1 MAVLKIYEP
10 QINAQV
16 SNAAPNLSALTLPLS
31 LATDMAGETIKI
43 GKIVSEMYK
52 EQKDNEDQNTLLKLI
67 SDTSPELTAI
77 TSEATKNTDI
87 KAGVDFY
94 TNSIKEK
101 DFLSKYDVNTS
112 VKNKFGDWLVKQ
124 QIQTLPQITAAISKN
139 SLEVSQVNN
148 DDYLTNLNLKRSSS
162 NIIERAA
169 ADRDYETWF
178 NTPANIKN
186 YGPKDLAALRAK
198 KDDQRLEFQ
207 IMYNTKN
214 SPASVL
220 LNSEQI
226 VNTFG
231 QQKGEL
237 YLQKARSALISQ
249 QNDALRLAE
258 HQERATVET
267 QIGTFTELFNRINNY
282 NTDKSNDKFVRE
294 LPSLDYLND
303 LKKNNQINSVQY
315 TALLETWSGRER
327 LTDEKMLSAI
337 NAQIALAK
345 SVDQIDI
352 IREAVNLNPDIAKRL
367 SIKDINSLNKIFE
380 THKKDRDAF
389 QQDVYYRDLL
399 KANLG
404 EIAGLVKL
412 NLGDADV
419 ERKVKSIQGIQTYN
433 DYVANGLSPEK
444 AYIKTIENIGNNTP
458 KLKMLP
464 QPTYAKIN
472 PVAFSQDPKKE
483 LNDSRVFLSG
493 RYKAGSI
500 NIDQFKE
507 DLSRIDVMEQ
517 VYDIRI
523 RNNLSETTSA
533 FGSGTGTGVVIE
545 KDKNKRSDKK
555 I

>member
-10 QINAQV
+10 QINAQI

-198 KDDQRLEFQ
+198 KDDKRLEFQ